1 MGSSEFP
8 AVLFDLDGTLIDSV
22 YQHVGA
28 WRDSLEK
35 AGHAVPAWKIHRRI
49 GMSGKSFVTELL
61 RETETKSRRIN
72 LDELEHGHDTRFA
85 RTITTLRPLPGASD
99 LLQHLAQSKVRIAI
113 ATTGNLKH
121 TILVL
126 KRLKVPAGISIV
138 TGDDVRNAKPAP
150 DIFMA
155 TAEKLRIAINDCIV
169 VGDSVWDLIAAGRKG
184 AISVGF
190 LSGGYGA
197 DELERAGAL
206 RIYSDPADML
216 LHLEQLGL
224 PGLS

>member
-1 MGSSEFP
+1 
-8 AVLFDLDGTLIDSV
+8 LFDLDGTLMDSV
-22 YQHVGA
+22 YEHVGA

-35 AGHAVPAWKIHRRI
+35 AGHVIPAWRIHRRI

-61 RETETKSRRIN
+61 RETGKKSRRID
-72 LDELEHGHDTRFA
+72 LDELERDHDVRFA
-85 RTITTLRPLPGASD
+85 RTISTLQPLPGASD
-99 LLQHLAQSKVRIAI
+99 LVRHLHQSKVRVAI
-113 ATTGNLKH
+113 ATAGNRKH
-121 TILVL
+121 TNRLL
-126 KRLKVPAGISIV
+126 NRLKLPVGISVV
-138 TGDDVRNAKPAP
+138 TGDDVQKAKPAP
-150 DIFMA
+150 DVFMA
-155 TAEKLRIAINDCIV
+155 AAESLGIPINDCIV

-184 AISVGF
+184 AVSVGF

-216 LHLEQLGL
+216 SHLEQLGL